1 MTLPSDIPEDIA
13 DRAAI
18 LMDAYRGIANDLEFT
33 ARIIMAVEAGEGID
47 KPLAMTKRQVEV
59 LTFLQGCDW
68 TTGVGPS
75 VEEIRQGL
83 AYSSKSK
90 VARILNGLERRGHI
104 RRLPGCARSIT
115 LIERAA

>member
-18 LMDAYRGIANDLEFT
+18 LMDELRHIEDDLEFT
-33 ARIIMAVEAGEGID
+33 ARVIMAVEAGEGID

-59 LTFLQGCDW
+59 LGFLQSCDW
-68 TTGVGPS
+68 SKGVGPT

-90 VARILNGLERRGHI
+90 VARILKGLERRGHI